1 MRTDRNKAL
10 YPFTPLPLQQYFF
23 TIVTPTIICT
33 IHKQGS
39 DIKLMLS
46 SIGNENHWYVM

>member
-1 MRTDRNKAL
+1 MRTDQNKAL

-39 DIKLMLS
+39 GIKLMLS